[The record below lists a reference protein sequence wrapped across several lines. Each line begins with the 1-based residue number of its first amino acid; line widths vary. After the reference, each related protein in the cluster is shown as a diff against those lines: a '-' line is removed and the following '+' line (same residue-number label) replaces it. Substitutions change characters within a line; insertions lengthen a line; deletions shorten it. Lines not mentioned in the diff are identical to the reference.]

1 MSGKIKVEY
10 ITNLNEKG
18 YIKFKDNSSL
28 DMSNAGKGFIL
39 PGGNGLPEQES
50 PIGGL
55 RLDFDTNK
63 LSVCDEL
70 VWRTTEP
77 ISLTVNESVGFGTG
91 IYVGYTYDEKTF
103 YFTRAT
109 SIPNAFE
116 KLNSKLVYRV
126 KRVCDYL
133 STFTVSN
140 VPAGTTFH
148 VWGAAGAGRTDTGP
162 YGGAGGYSTG
172 ITKFFLNQITCIL
185 GEGGFYATD
194 QFGVSRTNTHF
205 TFGGGGSANCSD
217 PFRGGGFSGVF
228 NGSVNYSNYTTLS
241 GSNPFG
247 GTDTSDTVDSKS
259 IIIAGGGGAASFNID
274 GTGRNGGNGGGKI
287 ANSGIGGTV
296 TRLRLVEGG
305 TGYAS
310 TDPPYIVFSG
320 GGGVGAAATLT
331 LSGGV
336 VDSVTITNGGAKYTS
351 EPTVIFECGPA
362 GSGGEGAVAE
372 AGITSSMGGGQS
384 SGSNRYTSNVGT
396 GSCTYK
402 VSGGGGGYWGGYSI
416 NISGLGTYHSAGG
429 GSGYVSEVFLSE
441 AYTLTSSTAGT
452 PPENSSSYFLN
463 YGVPVGTSVFDST
476 NNPNNLG
483 GDGLIV
489 LVLP

>member
-1 MSGKIKVEY
+1 MSGKVKVEY

-18 YIKFKDNSSL
+18 YIKFKDNASL
-28 DMSNAGKGFIL
+28 DLSNSGKCLTL
-39 PGGNGLPEQES
+39 PGGNGLPEEES

-55 RLDFDTNK
+55 RVDFDNDK
-63 LSVCDEL
+63 LTICDEL

-77 ISLTVNESVGFGTG
+77 ISLVVNESVGFGTG

-109 SIPNAFE
+109 SIPNAFS
-116 KLNSKLVYRV
+116 KLSSKLVYKV

-133 STFTVSN
+133 STFTVNN
-140 VPAGTTFH
+140 VPAGSTFH

-172 ITKFFLNQITCIL
+172 TTRFFLNEVTCIL

-194 QFGVSRTNTHF
+194 QFGNTRTNTNY
-205 TFGGGGSANCSD
+205 TFGGGGGSNCSD

-228 NGSVNYSNYTTLS
+228 NGTIDYSNYATSITLS
-241 GSNPFG
+241 PFG
-247 GTDTSDTVDSKS
+247 GTDTAFTADTKA
-259 IIIAGGGGAASFNID
+259 IIVAGGGGAASFNR
-274 GTGRNGGNGGGKI
+274 GGSGRSGGNGGGTV
-287 ANSGIGGTV
+287 ALPGIGASV
-296 TRLRLVEGG
+296 TRIRLVEGG

-310 TDPPYIVFSG
+310 TDPPTISFDG
-320 GGGVGAAATLT
+320 GGGNGAAASLT

-336 VDSVTITNGGAKYTS
+336 VTSITITNGGYNYTS
-351 EPTVIFECGPA
+351 APTIVFNG
-362 GSGGEGAVAE
+362 GGGGEGAVAE
-372 AGITSSMGGGQS
+372 AGITSSMNGGQY
-384 SGSNRYTSNVGT
+384 SGAGRYTSNVGT

-429 GSGYVSEVFLSE
+429 GSGYISEVFLSD
-441 AYTLTSSTAGT
+441 AYTSTSSTPGT
-452 PPENSSSYFLN
+452 PPENSSPYFL
-463 YGVPVGTSVFDST
+463 GSGIPVATSVFDST